1 MKRIFSVII
10 AFALFFVLVACGPTG
25 GNENPDTTASFTGV
39 GPITIA
45 VGDTFDPLTGVGA
58 VDSVTGDITADIEV
72 IENTVLTNTAGTYT
86 VKYSV
91 TGSDGKEVIVSRTVT
106 VTGGHTTPPTEIVIM
121 HGAPY
126 EVDPFDPAYTGSEA
140 LNRQNKQREVEGRL
154 NVKVVYKAYPANAP
168 WGPDRVTAIVQASV
182 SGTPLA
188 DIYWTTSDW
197 TQQLVKGSAIVPVN
211 DYLAEHGQLITTQ
224 AKELGTYNGKFY
236 AFSVN
241 KPTVDVGLY
250 YNLSLI
256 ESLGL
261 DNPAEL
267 YNEGNWNWSDFTA
280 WTAAAKAAL
289 PSMGDDYSVLGGIL
303 GVYAENMVPLN
314 GGALIN
320 AKTGKVT
327 FHQNA
332 ALQTYDY
339 ISNLYTQGMFETTPA
354 YDAGSPLWQSGKVIM
369 HPGSFWFLNAENRW
383 KNLAFD
389 LGFVPYPKSD
399 TYMIGTNPGPYV
411 SPISG
416 VAVYTLASGLSPAK
430 EELAFQVWNEI
441 QLWKTDE
448 EFKDEFETTLIKRLN
463 DDASIAA
470 YLDIFDK
477 TAVDLI
483 NAIGI
488 SRYGATGWT
497 ANINVGIREGSAR
510 TKMDEIRPIYE
521 EALSNYLSGV

>member
-1 MKRIFSVII
+1 MKRIFSVLMI
-10 AFALFFVLVACGPTG
+10 FALFFVLVACGPSG
-25 GNENPDTTASFTGV
+25 GNENPDSTASFSGV
-39 GPITIA
+39 GPITIT
-45 VGDTFDPLTGVGA
+45 VGDTFDPLTGVSA
-58 VDSVTGDITADIEV
+58 NDTVSGDITDDIEV
-72 IENTVLTNTAGTYT
+72 TSNTVLTNTAGTYSVT
-86 VKYSV
+86 YRV
-91 TGSDGKEVIVSRTVT
+91 TGSDGKEVTATRTVT
-106 VTGGHTTPPTEIVIM
+106 VEPQGHTTPPTEIVIM

-126 EVDPFDPAYTGSEA
+126 EVDPFDPAYTGREA
-140 LNRQNKQREVEGRL
+140 VARQNKQREVEGRL

-197 TQQLVKGSAIVPVN
+197 TQQLVKGSAIAPITTE
-211 DYLAEHGQLITTQ
+211 YLAAHGTNITPE
-224 AKELGTYNGKFY
+224 AKELGSYNGKFY

-250 YNLSLI
+250 YNLGII

-261 DNPAEL
+261 ENPAEL
-267 YNEGNWNWSDFTA
+267 YNAGQWTWSKFST

-289 PSMGDDYSVLGGIL
+289 PSLGDDYSVLGGIL
-303 GVYAENMVPLN
+303 GIYAENMVPLN

-320 AKTGKVT
+320 AKSGKVA
-327 FHQNA
+327 FHQTA

-339 ISNLYTQGMFETTPA
+339 ITNLYNQGMFEATPA
-354 YDAGSPLWQSGKVIM
+354 YDSGSPLWQSGKVVM

-389 LGFVPYPKSD
+389 LGFVPYPKAD
-399 TYMIGTNPGPYV
+399 TYVNDYV

-416 VAVYTLASGLSPAK
+416 VAVYTLASGLSATK
-430 EELAFQVWNEI
+430 AELAFQVWNEI
-441 QLWKTDE
+441 QMWKTDE
-448 EFKDEFETTLIKRLN
+448 EFKDEFEITLVQRFN
-463 DDASIAA
+463 DDASIEA

-477 TAVDLI
+477 TTVDLI

-497 ANINVGIREGSAR
+497 ANINVGIREGTAR

-521 EALSNYLSGV
+521 EALSNYLSGL